1 MGLISRVSSRTYR
14 ITIEKRMA
22 LAGHTIFIS
31 GASRGI
37 GKAIGLRC
45 ARDGANVVV
54 AAKTAEPHPKLP
66 GTIYT
71 AADDIEKAG
80 GKALPCIVDIR
91 DESSVRKA
99 VDACHSE
106 FGNVDI
112 LINNAS
118 AISLTGTLQTGMKK
132 YDLMNSINARGTY
145 LCSHVM
151 MPDLIKAAKEGKHAH
166 MMAISPPLSMKE
178 IWFKNHT
185 AYSIAKFGMSMSVL
199 GMAGEFKDE
208 GVCCNA
214 LWPRTAI
221 WTAAMKMLAGGTD
234 EGAAGSRTPE
244 IMSDA
249 AYEILTS
256 KRTGEFIIDE
266 DLLREQGVTDFG
278 KYECVPGSPLIPDFF
293 IDNYEERYG
302 EIDNK
307 TIMGLGKDTVK
318 AMNNAKSD
326 KADINSIDGVFQAMS
341 GTISSQGEELSARIK
356 ALYQFDMKDTKSSYY
371 LNLLDAP
378 GCGKLETEIEPT
390 TRFVMKEKDFVKM
403 FKGKLKP
410 TTAFMT
416 GKMKIKGDMQKA
428 MALEKLM
435 AKMNKK

>member
-1 MGLISRVSSRTYR
+1 MS
-14 ITIEKRMA
+14 

-45 ARDGANVVV
+45 ARDGANVVI

-71 AADDIEKAG
+71 AADEIEAAG
-80 GKALPCIVDIR
+80 GRALPCLVDIR

-99 VDACHSE
+99 LDATHAE

-118 AISLTGTLQTGMKK
+118 AISLTGTLSTGMKK
-132 YDLMNSINARGTY
+132 YDLMNQVNARGTY

-151 MPDLIKAAKEGKHAH
+151 MPDLIKSAQAGRHAH

-178 IWFKNHT
+178 MWFKNHT

-221 WTAAMKMLAGGTD
+221 WTAAMKMLGGNTD
-234 EGAAGSRTPE
+234 EAAAGCRTTE
-244 IMSDA
+244 IMEEA
-249 AYEILTS
+249 AYHILTS

-266 DLLREQGVTDFG
+266 DLLREKGVTDFG
-278 KYECVPGSPLIPDFF
+278 KYDCVPGAPLIPDFF
-293 IDNYEERYG
+293 VDDYEEKYG
-302 EIDNK
+302 AIDEAAILGQAKKTVVGMTEETK
-307 TIMGLGKDTVK
+307 TIAG
-318 AMNNAKSD
+318 
-326 KADINSIDGVFQAMS
+326 IDGVFQAMA
-341 GTISSQGEELSARIK
+341 GTIATDGDALCSRIN
-356 ALYQFDMKDTKSSYY
+356 ATYQFDMKDTKSSYY
-371 LNLLDAP
+371 MNLLDAP
-378 GCGKLETEIEPT
+378 GSCGELDADMESPT
-390 TRFVMKEKDFVKM
+390 TKFIMKEKDFVKM

>member
-1 MGLISRVSSRTYR
+1 
-14 ITIEKRMA
+14 MA

-37 GKAIGLRC
+37 GKAIGERC
-45 ARDGANVVV
+45 ARDGANIVI

-99 VDACHSE
+99 VDAAHAE
-106 FGNVDI
+106 FGNIDI

-151 MPDLIKAAKEGKHAH
+151 MPDLIKAAEAGKHAH
-166 MMAISPPLSMKE
+166 MMAISPPLSMRE

-185 AYSIAKFGMSMSVL
+185 AYSMAKFGMSMSVL
-199 GMAGEFKDE
+199 GMAGEFRDE

-221 WTAAMKMLAGGTD
+221 WTAAMKMLGGNTD
-234 EGAAGSRTPE
+234 EAAAGCRTPE
-244 IMSDA
+244 IMEEA

-256 KRTGEFIIDE
+256 KRTGEFLIDE
-266 DLLREQGVTDFG
+266 DILREKGVTDFS
-278 KYECVPGSPLIPDFF
+278 KYDCVPGAPLIPDFF
-293 IDNYEERYG
+293 IDDYEEKYG
-302 EIDNK
+302 AIDAQ
-307 TIMGLGKDTVK
+307 TILGAGK
-318 AMNNAKSD
+318 AHNEEKAAAATAATP
-326 KADINSIDGVFQAMS
+326 ADINSIDGVFQAMG
-341 GTISSQGEELSARIK
+341 GTISEQGEELCNRIK
-356 ALYQFDMKDTKSSYY
+356 AVYRFDMKDTKSSYY
-371 LNLLDAP
+371 LNLMDAP
-378 GCGKLETEIEPT
+378 GSCGKLEGDLEPT

>member
-1 MGLISRVSSRTYR
+1 
-14 ITIEKRMA
+14 MA

-66 GTIYT
+66 GTIYS
-71 AADDIEKAG
+71 AADEIEKAG

-99 VDACHSE
+99 VDACHTE
-106 FGNVDI
+106 FGNIDI

-132 YDLMNSINARGTY
+132 YDLMNQINARGTY

-151 MPDLIKAAKEGKHAH
+151 MPDLIKSAQAGRHAH

-221 WTAAMKMLAGGTD
+221 WTAAMKMLGGNTD
-234 EGAAGSRTPE
+234 EAAAGCRTPE
-244 IMSDA
+244 IMEEA
-249 AYEILTS
+249 AYDILTS
-256 KRTGEFIIDE
+256 KRTGQFIIDE
-266 DLLREQGVTDFG
+266 DLLREKGVTDFS
-278 KYECVPGSPLIPDFF
+278 KYECVPGAPLIPDFF
-293 IDNYEERYG
+293 VDDYEEKYG
-302 EIDNK
+302 VIDAQ
-307 TIMGLGKDTVK
+307 TILGKGANTVK
-318 AMNNAKSD
+318 DMSEEN
-326 KADINSIDGVFQAMS
+326 KAD
-341 GTISSQGEELSARIK
+341 
-356 ALYQFDMKDTKSSYY
+356 MK
-371 LNLLDAP
+371 
-378 GCGKLETEIEPT
+378 
-390 TRFVMKEKDFVKM
+390 
-403 FKGKLKP
+403 
-410 TTAFMT
+410 
-416 GKMKIKGDMQKA
+416 
-428 MALEKLM
+428 
-435 AKMNKK
+435 

>member
-1 MGLISRVSSRTYR
+1 
-14 ITIEKRMA
+14 MA

-45 ARDGANVVV
+45 AKDGANVVI

-71 AADDIEKAG
+71 AADEIEAAG

-99 VDACHSE
+99 LDATHSE

-112 LINNAS
+112 LVNNAS

-132 YDLMNSINARGTY
+132 YDLMNQINARGTY

-151 MPDLIKAAKEGKHAH
+151 MPDLLKAAKEGKHAH

-178 IWFKNHT
+178 MWFKNHT

-199 GMAGEFKDE
+199 GMAGEFRDE

-221 WTAAMKMLAGGTD
+221 WTAAMKMLGGDTD
-234 EGAAGSRTPE
+234 EAAAGCRTTE
-244 IMSDA
+244 IMEEA

-256 KRTGEFIIDE
+256 KRTGGFFIDE
-266 DLLREQGVTDFG
+266 DILREKGVTDFG
-278 KYECVPGSPLIPDFF
+278 KYECVPGAPLIPDFF
-293 IDNYEERYG
+293 VDDYEEKYG
-302 EIDNK
+302 KIDAK
-307 TIMGLGKDTVK
+307 TIIGKGAKDVADMK
-318 AMNNAKSD
+318 AQENAN
-326 KADINSIDGVFQAMS
+326 KADINTIDGVFQAMS
-341 GTISSQGEELSARIK
+341 QTVASQGEELCGRIK
-356 ALYQFDMKDTKSSYY
+356 AKYQFDMKDTKSSYY
-371 LNLLDAP
+371 LDLLDAP
-378 GCGKLETEIEPT
+378 GSCGKLEGEMEPT

-435 AKMNKK
+435 AKMNK

>member
-1 MGLISRVSSRTYR
+1 MS
-14 ITIEKRMA
+14 

-45 ARDGANVVV
+45 ARDGANVVI

-71 AADDIEKAG
+71 AADEIEAAG
-80 GKALPCIVDIR
+80 GRALPCLVDIR

-99 VDACHSE
+99 LDATHAE

-118 AISLTGTLQTGMKK
+118 AISLTGTLSTGMKK
-132 YDLMNSINARGTY
+132 YDLMNQVNARGTY

-151 MPDLIKAAKEGKHAH
+151 MPDLIKSAQAGRHAH

-178 IWFKNHT
+178 MWFKNHT

-221 WTAAMKMLAGGTD
+221 WTAAMKMLGGNTD
-234 EGAAGSRTPE
+234 DAAAGCRTTE
-244 IMSDA
+244 IMEEA
-249 AYEILTS
+249 AYHILTS

-266 DLLREQGVTDFG
+266 DLLREKGVTDFG
-278 KYECVPGSPLIPDFF
+278 
-293 IDNYEERYG
+293 N
-302 EIDNK
+302 
-307 TIMGLGKDTVK
+307 TI
-318 AMNNAKSD
+318 A
-326 KADINSIDGVFQAMS
+326 FQV
-341 GTISSQGEELSARIK
+341 
-356 ALYQFDMKDTKSSYY
+356 
-371 LNLLDAP
+371 LL
-378 GCGKLETEIEPT
+378 
-390 TRFVMKEKDFVKM
+390 
-403 FKGKLKP
+403 
-410 TTAFMT
+410 
-416 GKMKIKGDMQKA
+416 
-428 MALEKLM
+428 
-435 AKMNKK
+435 

>member
-1 MGLISRVSSRTYR
+1 
-14 ITIEKRMA
+14 MA

-66 GTIYT
+66 GTIYS
-71 AADDIEKAG
+71 AADEIEKAG

-99 VDACHSE
+99 VDACHTE
-106 FGNVDI
+106 FGNIDI

-132 YDLMNSINARGTY
+132 YDLMNQINARGTY

-151 MPDLIKAAKEGKHAH
+151 MPDLIKSAQAGRHAH

-221 WTAAMKMLAGGTD
+221 WTAAMKMLGGNTD
-234 EGAAGSRTPE
+234 EAAAGCRTPE
-244 IMSDA
+244 IMEEA
-249 AYEILTS
+249 AYDILTS
-256 KRTGEFIIDE
+256 KRTGQFIIDE
-266 DLLREQGVTDFG
+266 DLLREKGVTDFT
-278 KYECVPGSPLIPDFF
+278 KYECVPGAPLIPDFF
-293 IDNYEERYG
+293 VDDYEEKYG
-302 EIDNK
+302 VIDAK
-307 TIMGLGKDTVK
+307 TILGKGANTVK
-318 AMNNAKSD
+318 DMSEEN
-326 KADINSIDGVFQAMS
+326 KADINTIEGVFQAMNS
-341 GTISSQGEELSARIK
+341 TVASEGEALANRIK
-356 ALYQFDMKDTKSSYY
+356 ASYRFDMKDTKSSWY

-378 GCGKLETEIEPT
+378 GCGKLEGDMEAT
-390 TRFVMKEKDFVKM
+390 TKFIMKEKDFVKM

>member
-1 MGLISRVSSRTYR
+1 MS
-14 ITIEKRMA
+14 

-45 ARDGANVVV
+45 ARDGANVVI

-71 AADDIEKAG
+71 AADEIEAAG
-80 GKALPCIVDIR
+80 GRALPCLVDIR

-99 VDACHSE
+99 LDATHAE

-118 AISLTGTLQTGMKK
+118 AISLTGTLSTGMKK
-132 YDLMNSINARGTY
+132 YDLMNQVNARGTY

-151 MPDLIKAAKEGKHAH
+151 MPDLIKSAQAGRHAH

-178 IWFKNHT
+178 MWFKNHT

-221 WTAAMKMLAGGTD
+221 WTAAMKMLGGNTD
-234 EGAAGSRTPE
+234 EAAAGCRTTE
-244 IMSDA
+244 IMEEA
-249 AYEILTS
+249 AYHILTS

-266 DLLREQGVTDFG
+266 DLLREKGVTDFG
-278 KYECVPGSPLIPDFF
+278 KYDCVPGAPLIPDFF
-293 IDNYEERYG
+293 VDDYEEKYG
-302 EIDNK
+302 AIDEAAILGQAKKTVVGMTEETK
-307 TIMGLGKDTVK
+307 TIAG
-318 AMNNAKSD
+318 
-326 KADINSIDGVFQAMS
+326 IDGVFQAMA
-341 GTISSQGEELSARIK
+341 GTIATDGDALCSRIN
-356 ALYQFDMKDTKSSYY
+356 ATYQFDMKDTKSSYY
-371 LNLLDAP
+371 MNLLDAP
-378 GCGKLETEIEPT
+378 GGCGKLDADMESPT
-390 TRFVMKEKDFVKM
+390 TKFIMKEKDFVKM

>member
-14 ITIEKRMA
+14 ILHSFNKMA
-22 LAGHTIFIS
+22 LAGHTLFIS

-37 GKAIGLRC
+37 GKAIGLR
-45 ARDGANVVV
+45 ATRDGANVVI
-54 AAKTAEPHPKLP
+54 AAKTADPHPKLP

-71 AADDIEKAG
+71 AADDIEKVG

-91 DESSVRKA
+91 DESSVKKA
-99 VDACHSE
+99 IDAAHTE
-106 FGNVDI
+106 FGNIDI

-118 AISLTGTLQTGMKK
+118 AISLTGTLQTNMKK

-145 LCSHVM
+145 LCSHLM
-151 MPDLIKAAKEGKHAH
+151 MPDLIKAAEAGKHAH
-166 MMAISPPLSMKE
+166 MMAISPPLSMRE

-199 GMAGEFKDE
+199 GMAGEFRDE
-208 GVCCNA
+208 GVCVNA

-221 WTAAMKMLAGGTD
+221 WTAAMKMLGGNTD
-234 EGAAGSRTPE
+234 EAAVGCRSVE
-244 IMSDA
+244 IMEDA

-256 KRTGEFIIDE
+256 KRTGGFFIDE
-266 DLLREQGVTDFG
+266 DILREAGQTDFD

-293 IDNYEERYG
+293 IDDYEERYG
-302 EIDNK
+302 KSEAKVAGAAYEESKQSEAPVAPGQVK
-307 TIMGLGKDTVK
+307 TVDDVFAAMGATV
-318 AMNNAKSD
+318 ASD
-326 KADINSIDGVFQAMS
+326 
-341 GTISSQGEELSARIK
+341 GEKLAARIK
-356 ALYQFDMKDTKSSYY
+356 AVYRFDMKDTKNTYFLDP
-371 LNLLDAP
+371 LNKPA
-378 GCGKLETEIEPT
+378 CGKLEGNLEHT
-390 TRFVMKEKDFVKM
+390 TQFVMKEKDFVKM
-403 FKGKLKP
+403 FRGKLKP

-435 AKMNKK
+435 ATMNKK

>member
-1 MGLISRVSSRTYR
+1 
-14 ITIEKRMA
+14 MA

-37 GKAIGLRC
+37 GKAIGVRC

-71 AADDIEKAG
+71 AADDIEAAG

-99 VDACHSE
+99 VDAAHAE
-106 FGNVDI
+106 FGNIDI

-145 LCSHVM
+145 LCSHIM
-151 MPDLIKAAKEGKHAH
+151 MPDLIKSAEAGRHAH
-166 MMAISPPLSMKE
+166 MMAISPPLSMRE

-185 AYSIAKFGMSMSVL
+185 AYSMAKFGMSMSVL
-199 GMAGEFKDE
+199 GMAGEFRDE

-221 WTAAMKMLAGGTD
+221 WTAAMKMLGGNTD
-234 EGAAGSRTPE
+234 EAAAGCRTPE
-244 IMSDA
+244 IMEEA

-266 DLLREQGVTDFG
+266 DLLREKGVTDFS
-278 KYECVPGSPLIPDFF
+278 KYDCVPGAPLIPDFF
-293 IDNYEERYG
+293 IDDYEERYG
-302 EIDNK
+302 AIDAS
-307 TIMGLGKDTVK
+307 TVLG
-318 AMNNAKSD
+318 AGKSHNEE
-326 KADINSIDGVFQAMS
+326 KSAAASAPADVNSIDGVFQAMGS
-341 GTISSQGEELSARIK
+341 TIAEQGEELCNRIK
-356 ALYQFDMKDTKSSYY
+356 ANYRFDMKDTKSSYY
-371 LNLLDAP
+371 LNLMDAP
-378 GCGKLETEIEPT
+378 GSCGKLEGDMEPT

>member
-1 MGLISRVSSRTYR
+1 MS
-14 ITIEKRMA
+14 

-45 ARDGANVVV
+45 ARDGANVVI

-71 AADDIEKAG
+71 AADEIEAAG
-80 GKALPCIVDIR
+80 GKALPCLVDIR

-99 VDACHSE
+99 LDATHAT

-132 YDLMNSINARGTY
+132 YDLMNQVNARGTY

-151 MPDLIKAAKEGKHAH
+151 MPDLIKSAQAGRHAH

-178 IWFKNHT
+178 MWFKNHT

-221 WTAAMKMLAGGTD
+221 WTAAMKMLGGNTD
-234 EGAAGSRTPE
+234 EAAAGCRTTE
-244 IMSDA
+244 IMEEA
-249 AYEILTS
+249 AYHILTS

-266 DLLREQGVTDFG
+266 DLLREKGVTDFG
-278 KYECVPGSPLIPDFF
+278 KYDCVPGSPLIPDFF
-293 IDNYEERYG
+293 VDDYEEKYG
-302 EIDNK
+302 AIDEAAILGQAKK
-307 TIMGLGKDTVK
+307 TVVGMTEETKNIS
-318 AMNNAKSD
+318 N
-326 KADINSIDGVFQAMS
+326 IDSVFQAMGS
-341 GTISSQGEELSARIK
+341 TIATDGDALCSRIN
-356 ALYQFDMKDTKSSYY
+356 ATYQFDMKDTKSSYY
-371 LNLLDAP
+371 MNLADAP
-378 GCGKLETEIEPT
+378 GSCGKLDADMESPT
-390 TRFVMKEKDFVKM
+390 TKFIMKEKDFVKM

>member
-1 MGLISRVSSRTYR
+1 MS
-14 ITIEKRMA
+14 

-45 ARDGANVVV
+45 ARDGANVVI

-71 AADDIEKAG
+71 AADEIEAAG
-80 GKALPCIVDIR
+80 GKALPCLVDIR

-99 VDACHSE
+99 LDATHAE

-132 YDLMNSINARGTY
+132 YDLMNQVNARGTY

-151 MPDLIKAAKEGKHAH
+151 MPDLIKSAQAGRHAH

-221 WTAAMKMLAGGTD
+221 WTAAMKMLGGNTD
-234 EGAAGSRTPE
+234 EAAAGCRTTE
-244 IMSDA
+244 IMEEA
-249 AYEILTS
+249 AYHILTS

-266 DLLREQGVTDFG
+266 DLLREKGVTDFG
-278 KYECVPGSPLIPDFF
+278 KYDCVPGAPLIPDFF
-293 IDNYEERYG
+293 VDDYEEKYG
-302 EIDNK
+302 AIDEA
-307 TIMGLGKDTVK
+307 TILGQGAKTVK
-318 AMNNAKSD
+318 NMTEETKNIS
-326 KADINSIDGVFQAMS
+326 SIDGVFQAMGS
-341 GTISSQGEELSARIK
+341 TISTDGDALCSRIK
-356 ALYQFDMKDTKSSYY
+356 ATYQFDMKDTKSSYY
-371 LNLLDAP
+371 MNLMDAP
-378 GCGKLETEIEPT
+378 GSCGKLDGDMKSPT
-390 TRFVMKEKDFVKM
+390 TKFIMKEKDFVKM